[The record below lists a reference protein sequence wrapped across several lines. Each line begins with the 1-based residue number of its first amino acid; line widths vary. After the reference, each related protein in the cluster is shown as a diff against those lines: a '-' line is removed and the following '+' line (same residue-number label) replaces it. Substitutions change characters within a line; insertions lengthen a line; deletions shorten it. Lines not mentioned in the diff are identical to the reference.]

1 MLSLTRRVGEEIKFS
16 GPNGPIGT
24 LVIKEVK
31 GDEAVVFTFE
41 PVGDIVYLHEVKLKG
56 NAELSGAKSSLGS
69 VRVTDLIG
77 GCRARLA
84 FDVPREVKLA

>member
-1 MLSLTRRVGEEIKFS
+1 MLSLTRRVGEEIKFR
-16 GPNGPIGT
+16 GPEGLIGT
-24 LVIKEVK
+24 LAIKEVK

-56 NAELSGAKSSLGS
+56 NAEFGGANKVVGS

-84 FDVPREVKLA
+84 FDVAREIKLA